1 MRFSRLL
8 SFLLGL
14 VMVFVVSAAI
24 AGWFVYQHFSEGLP
38 DYYQLASYDPPVV
51 TRVHAGD
58 GRLMQEY
65 ALENR
70 VFVPIKVIPKRV
82 INAFLAAEDKS
93 FYTHPGIDVPSMV
106 KAAWINLL
114 NYGRDRRPIG
124 ASTITQ
130 QVTKNF
136 LLSNELSYGRKVKE
150 AILALRIE
158 HAFTKDRILE
168 LYLNQ
173 IYLGSGNYGVA
184 AAALNYFNK
193 SLDELTVAE
202 CAYLASL
209 PKAPNTY
216 NIKRNYQASKARRD
230 WVIDRL
236 VEDGYITAAEGATSK
251 QEKLE
256 QHDRGTT
263 EVVSA
268 DYYSEEV
275 RRELIAKYGDDGLY
289 KRGLSVRTSLD
300 PHLQDIADRVLR
312 EHLVSFDIT
321 QGYRG
326 PLRHIDS
333 TDNWQQTMAHLEPMP
348 WLYYWKPAIVLAI
361 DKDGAQ
367 IGLQDGQQGRIP
379 TSTLNWARRRTMD
392 KTGTPHT
399 GPAIKSAADVFELG
413 DIIAVEPAEIAV
425 KEDQQG
431 APDGT
436 TPEKLPADAKQTAGA
451 PLIYSLRQV
460 PEISGAL
467 VAMDPHTGRVLA
479 LTGGWSYKQSEF
491 NRATQ
496 ANRQPGSSFKPI
508 VYLAALEAGLTP
520 STIILDAPIVIDQGP
535 GLPLWKPENFEK
547 DFLGPATMRQGL
559 EHSRNLMTIRM
570 AQTIGMQKIAEM
582 AGRLGVI
589 DNMQQTLAMSIGAGE
604 TTLLRLVTAYSM
616 IVNGGKKVTPS
627 FIDRV
632 QDNQGWTAYRHDDRA
647 CNGCLAASFT
657 GQQPPEIPDTRAQVL
672 DPINAYQMVSM
683 MEGVVQ
689 RGTGT
694 SVRAVGKP
702 LAGKTGTTNEGRDVW
717 FIGFSPDLAAGVYLG
732 FDTPRSLGKQAT
744 GGLLSA
750 PVFRDFMAEALKD
763 KPGTP
768 FRVPAGVR
776 LVRVDYKTGERATG
790 DDEGPVILEAFKP
803 GTEPTGQQQIIEG
816 NSSYGQDA
824 GYGSIIPVGT
834 GNSGPT
840 DSPTTII
847 DSTGSSTGSATSGDQ
862 QSVAAQS
869 SGATGQQSGTAQTGT
884 PQTGAKPFD
893 NGQPAVPATGLTQQP
908 ASQSVAPT
916 AQPQSPG
923 NDSTGG
929 LY

>member
-14 VMVFVVSAAI
+14 VMVFVVSVAI

-236 VEDGYITAAEGATSK
+236 VEDGYITAAEGETSK

-312 EHLVSFDIT
+312 EHLVSYDTT

-326 PLRHIDS
+326 PLRHIES
-333 TDNWQQTMAHLEPMP
+333 IDNWQQTMAHLEPMP
-348 WLYYWKPAIVLAI
+348 WLYDWKPAIVLAV

-367 IGLQDGQQGRIP
+367 VGLQDGQQGRIP
-379 TSTLNWARRRTMD
+379 TSTLSWARRRTMD
-392 KTGTPHT
+392 KAGTPHT

-413 DIIAVEPAEIAV
+413 DIIAVEPAEIAA

-436 TPEKLPADAKQTAGA
+436 APAKLPADAKQTAGA
-451 PLIYSLRQV
+451 PVIYSLRQV
-460 PEISGAL
+460 PEISGAF

-508 VYLAALEAGLTP
+508 VYLAALESGMTP

-702 LAGKTGTTNEGRDVW
+702 LAGKTGTTNDGRDVW

-732 FDTPRSLGKQAT
+732 FDTPRSLGKTAT

-816 NSSYGQDA
+816 SSSYGQDA

-847 DSTGSSTGSATSGDQ
+847 DSSGSSTGGDQ
-862 QSVAAQS
+862 QSVTAQS
-869 SGATGQQSGTAQTGT
+869 SGTTGQQTGT
-884 PQTGAKPFD
+884 PQPGMPQSGAKPFD

-908 ASQSVAPT
+908 ASQPAAPT

>member
-8 SFLLGL
+8 SFFLGL
-14 VMVFVVSAAI
+14 IMVLVVSAAI

-51 TRVHAGD
+51 TRIHAGD

-65 ALENR
+65 AVENR

-93 FYTHPGIDVPSMV
+93 FYTHPGIDVPSMI
-106 KAAWINLL
+106 KAAFINLR

-136 LLSNELSYGRKVKE
+136 LLSNELSYGRKVRE

-158 HAFTKDRILE
+158 KAFTKDRILE

-209 PKAPNTY
+209 PKAPNSY
-216 NIKRNYQASKARRD
+216 NIKRNYDAAKERRD
-230 WVIDRL
+230 WVIDRM
-236 VEDGYITAAEGATSK
+236 VEDGYVSQPDGEAAK
-251 QEKLE
+251 KEKLE
-256 QHDRGTT
+256 QRDRGTT

-268 DYYSEEV
+268 DYFSEEV

-300 PHLQDIADRVLR
+300 PHLQEIADRVLR
-312 EHLVSFDIT
+312 EHLVSYDIT
-321 QGYRG
+321 QGFRG
-326 PLRHIDS
+326 PLRHIE
-333 TDNWQQTMAHLEPMP
+333 TTNNWQQTMNHLEAMP
-348 WLYYWKPAIVLAI
+348 WLYDWKPAMVLAA
-361 DKDGAQ
+361 DKDGAD
-367 IGLQDGQQGRIP
+367 IGLQDGSQGRIP
-379 TSTLNWARRRTMD
+379 TSTMTWARHRTLD
-392 KTGTPHT
+392 KDGTSHV
-399 GPAIKSAADVFELG
+399 GPVVKSAADVLQVG
-413 DIIAVEPAEIAV
+413 DIIAVEPVEKAV
-425 KEDQQG
+425 AEDQAG
-431 APDGT
+431 AAEGQAT
-436 TPEKLPADAKQTAGA
+436 AKLPTDAKAAQGTPAVYA
-451 PLIYSLRQV
+451 LRQV
-460 PEISGAL
+460 PEISGAFI
-467 VAMDPHTGRVLA
+467 AMDPHTGRVLA
-479 LTGGWSYKQSEF
+479 LTGGWSYKISEF

-496 ANRQPGSSFKPI
+496 GYRQPGSSFKPI
-508 VYLAALEAGLTP
+508 VYLAALEAGFTP
-520 STIILDAPIVIDQGP
+520 ATQILDAPIVIDQGP
-535 GLPLWKPENFEK
+535 GLPLWKPENYEK
-547 DFLGPATMRQGL
+547 DFLGPATMREGL

-570 AQTIGMQKIAEM
+570 AQTIGMQRIAEM

-647 CNGCLAASFT
+647 CNGCVAASFN
-657 GQQPPEIPDTRAQVL
+657 GQQPPEIPDTRPQVL

-694 SVRAVGKP
+694 AVRAVGKP

-750 PVFRDFMAEALKD
+750 PVFRDFMIEALKD
-763 KPGTP
+763 KPATP
-768 FRVPAGVR
+768 FRVPGGVR
-776 LVRVDYKTGERATG
+776 LVRVDYKTGQRSTG
-790 DDEGPVILEAFKP
+790 NDEGPVILEAFKP
-803 GTEPTGQQQIIEG
+803 GTEPTGEAQVIEG
-816 NSSYGQDA
+816 STDYGQDA
-824 GYGSIIPVGT
+824 GYGSIIPVGN

-847 DSTGSSTGSATSGDQ
+847 DSN
-862 QSVAAQS
+862 
-869 SGATGQQSGTAQTGT
+869 GATTDGAAASGTQQASQGGAA
-884 PQTGAKPFD
+884 PQPGAKPFD

-908 ASQSVAPT
+908 ASQTLTPKPQAP
-916 AQPQSPG
+916 AAPG
-923 NDSTGG
+923 NDSSGG